1 MTDTVIAKKPL
12 EDRADIESLEYLQH
26 ERALIVPRWAALGAK
41 FKGGNGVASSDSLRK
56 QNRAEIMCKIA
67 QEKFGPEGLT
77 KDRIETMLERL
88 ANADPR
94 HIEFCE
100 NLRKDFEEF
109 LSLDVQKTEIEERIQ
124 SRNGELFAY
133 AKEAGLQ

>member
-1 MTDTVIAKKPL
+1 MTDNIIARKPI

-26 ERALIVPRWAALGAK
+26 ERAQIVPRWAQLGAK

-56 QNRAEIMCKIA
+56 QNRAQIMCEIA
-67 QEKFGPEGLT
+67 KEKFGPDGLT
-77 KDRIETMLERL
+77 KERIESILERL

-94 HIEFCE
+94 HIDFCE
-100 NLRKDFEEF
+100 KLRKEFEEF
-109 LSLDVQKTEIEERIQ
+109 LTLDVQKTEIEERIQ

>member
-1 MTDTVIAKKPL
+1 MDRLIAKKAI

-26 ERALIVPRWAALGAK
+26 ERAQIVPRWAALGAK

-56 QNRAEIMCKIA
+56 QNRAEIMNKIA
-67 QEKFGPEGLT
+67 VEKFGPEGVT
-77 KDRIETMLERL
+77 KDRIESMLERL

-94 HIEFCE
+94 HIDFCE
-100 NLRKDFEEF
+100 QLRKEFEEF
-109 LSLDVQKTEIEERIQ
+109 LTLDVQMTEIAERIQ